1 MLGQTDRL
9 KKRTI
14 AAYGVGDL
22 GFNLF
27 YTTLSLFLLIYYTN
41 VLNIAPVTAGLMAA
55 GPVLWDAITD
65 PIMGLIASRTKTRFG
80 AYRPYVLF
88 GAPLCGLSF
97 VAMFAAPVLFPS
109 ALIAS
114 SVIAHLLFRTLYTVV
129 NVPYTAMTVVLTQN
143 SKERGYLAASRMIG
157 AMTAGLMAAVLM
169 FPLAEAFG
177 DGNIRLGFVW
187 VAALY
192 AAIATIAM
200 LIVGLSTQ
208 ETEVAPGASTQL
220 SFQQTLR
227 FLKGNTVFWV
237 LASAI
242 FLGSIGSTIGINSL
256 NYYVA
261 DYVGAPGEQGLVLLP
276 LLLGFGFSIPV
287 WPWVATKT
295 SKARTWLIAG
305 VPSVLVSLVLFAVAP
320 STLEPLAALVFVKGL
335 FAGATPVLLW
345 SMAPDTV
352 EFGEWQS
359 GVRDEAIGFG
369 LIQLALKS
377 ASSLAAF
384 VLGIFLAM
392 IQYQAPEL
400 RTEPLGAQT
409 LDGLRFAAFVFP
421 IVFTVAGLVV
431 MTQYRLDH
439 TLHARLSRALTWRRR
454 TI

>member
-1 MLGQTDRL
+1 MSEKAKRL

-14 AAYGVGDL
+14 AAYGIGDL

-55 GPVLWDAITD
+55 GPVLWDAISD

-80 AYRPYVLF
+80 AYRPYIFF

-109 ALIAS
+109 AVIAS

-129 NVPYTAMTVVLTQN
+129 NVPYTAMTVVLTQK

-157 AMTAGLMAAVLM
+157 AMTAGLLAAILM
-169 FPLAEAFG
+169 FPLAEQLG
-177 DGNIRLGFVW
+177 GGTIRVGFVW
-187 VAALY
+187 VASLY
-192 AAIATIAM
+192 ALIATVAM
-200 LIVGLSTQ
+200 LIVGLST
-208 ETEVAPGASTQL
+208 EEGGVAAEDSRYL
-220 SFQQTLR
+220 SFRQTLS
-227 FLKGNTVFWV
+227 FLKSNSVFWV

-261 DYVGAPGEQGLVLLP
+261 DYVGAPGQQGLVLLP
-276 LLLGFGFSIPV
+276 LLLGFGISIPI
-287 WPWVATKT
+287 WTWLATKT

-305 VPSVLVSLVLFAVAP
+305 VPSVLASIAMFVVAP
-320 STLEPLAALVFVKGL
+320 QSVEPLALLILIKGL

-352 EFGEWQS
+352 EFGEWKS

-384 VLGIFLAM
+384 ALGIFLAL
-392 IQYQAPEL
+392 IQYQAPEV
-400 RTEPLGAQT
+400 RAGALSDDT
-409 LDGLRFAAFVFP
+409 LEGLRFAAFILP
-421 IVFTVAGLVV
+421 TGFTIAG
-431 MTQYRLDH
+431 MIAISQYRLDH
-439 TLHARLSRALTWRRR
+439 TLHARLTRALAWRSRAT
-454 TI
+454 

>member
-1 MLGQTDRL
+1 MSEQFRRL

-41 VLNIAPVTAGLMAA
+41 VLNIAPVTAGFMAA

-80 AYRPYVLF
+80 AYRPYILF

-109 ALIAS
+109 AVIVS
-114 SVIAHLLFRTLYTVV
+114 SVIAHLIFRTLYTVV
-129 NVPYTAMTVVLTQN
+129 NVPYTAMTVVLTDK

-157 AMTAGLMAAVLM
+157 AMTAGLLAAILM
-169 FPLAEAFG
+169 FPMAEALGGG
-177 DGNIRLGFVW
+177 DIRLGFVW
-187 VAALY
+187 VASLY
-192 AAIATIAM
+192 AIIATIAM
-200 LIVGLSTQ
+200 LVVGLSTQ
-208 ETEVAPGASTQL
+208 ETNVGAESSSQL
-220 SFQQTLR
+220 SFGQTLR
-227 FLKGNTVFWV
+227 FLKGNSVFWI
-237 LASAI
+237 LAAAI

-261 DYVGAPGEQGLVLLP
+261 DYVGAPGQQRLVLLP
-276 LLLGFGFSIPV
+276 LLLGFGISIPI
-287 WPWVATKT
+287 WTWVATKT
-295 SKARTWLIAG
+295 SKARTWVIAG
-305 VPSVLVSLVLFAVAP
+305 VPSVLVSIVMFGLAP
-320 STLEPLAALVFVKGL
+320 KSLEPLAALILVKGL
-335 FAGATPVLLW
+335 FSDATPVLLW

-352 EFGEWQS
+352 EFGEWKS

-384 VLGIFLAM
+384 ALGAFLAV
-392 IQYQAPEL
+392 IQYQAPEV
-400 RTEPLGAQT
+400 RAGALSDDT
-409 LDGLRFAAFVFP
+409 LEGLRFAAFILP
-421 IVFTVAGLVV
+421 TVFTVAGLIAIS
-431 MTQYRLDH
+431 QYRLDH
-439 TLHARLSRALTWRRR
+439 TLHARLSRVLAWRRR
-454 TI
+454 AT

>member
-1 MLGQTDRL
+1 
-9 KKRTI
+9 
-14 AAYGVGDL
+14 
-22 GFNLF
+22 
-27 YTTLSLFLLIYYTN
+27 
-41 VLNIAPVTAGLMAA
+41 
-55 GPVLWDAITD
+55 
-65 PIMGLIASRTKTRFG
+65 
-80 AYRPYVLF
+80 
-88 GAPLCGLSF
+88 
-97 VAMFAAPVLFPS
+97 
-109 ALIAS
+109 
-114 SVIAHLLFRTLYTVV
+114 
-129 NVPYTAMTVVLTQN
+129 MTVVLTQN

-169 FPLAEAFG
+169 FPLAEDFG

-200 LIVGLSTQ
+200 LIVGLATH

-227 FLKGNTVFWV
+227 LLKGNTVFWV

-287 WPWVATKT
+287 WTWVATKT

-352 EFGEWQS
+352 EFG
-359 GVRDEAIGFG
+359 
-369 LIQLALKS
+369 
-377 ASSLAAF
+377 
-384 VLGIFLAM
+384 
-392 IQYQAPEL
+392 
-400 RTEPLGAQT
+400 
-409 LDGLRFAAFVFP
+409 
-421 IVFTVAGLVV
+421 
-431 MTQYRLDH
+431 
-439 TLHARLSRALTWRRR
+439 
-454 TI
+454 